1 MTLSVISILIVCGL
15 LVNVMSALFGIGGGV
30 LMVPI
35 LRTLFPELPL
45 QVIAACSLTIVM
57 GSACIN
63 LIRFRQEKEQINK
76 SNLIFWSFGMI
87 AGVQIGFELSFLLS
101 DFVITAIFSS
111 TLALLALRSLFQKHR
126 NTDYIQTKKL
136 KDLSY
141 GMASCGFGGFIAGIT
156 GIGGGSIMAPL
167 VAQIRSVQP
176 KQIAIYTNYMM
187 VFGGIGNLFGYLSR
201 DLDKTL
207 YNLPSWQV
215 GYVNFSIVGIV
226 IISSFC
232 TGFMTQRLREH
243 LSTEI
248 INKSL
253 STLLFFIAIYY
264 FTLNYWYI

>member
-1 MTLSVISILIVCGL
+1 MALSVIFILIVCGL
-15 LVNVMSALFGIGGGV
+15 LVNVMSALFGIGGGI

-35 LRTLFPELPL
+35 LRTLFPELPF

-57 GSACIN
+57 GSACLN
-63 LIRFRQEKEQINK
+63 LIRFRQEKEQIDK
-76 SNLIFWSFGMI
+76 SKLLFWSISMI

-101 DFVITAIFSS
+101 DLAITAVFSG
-111 TLALLALRSLFQKHR
+111 TLALLAARTLFQRRR
-126 NTDYIQTKKL
+126 NADYQQTKSL

-167 VAQIRSVQP
+167 VAQIRSVHP

-201 DLDKTL
+201 ELDKTL
-207 YNLPSWQV
+207 YPLPSGQI

-232 TGFMTQRLREH
+232 TGFMTQRLRGH
-243 LSTEI
+243 LSAEM
-248 INKSL
+248 INHSL
-253 STLLFFIAIYY
+253 SILLFFIAIYY
-264 FTLNYWYI
+264 FILNYWYT